1 MLPIAEIIRNKRRE
15 KNVTQDELAQALG
28 VTFQSVSRWETGV
41 AYPDIELL
49 PSIAL
54 FFGITTDELLGA
66 NEEARR
72 AEWERKVEEAC
83 VAFWDVKSPKERFD
97 IATKAY
103 KELNYTFFAVRA
115 CLLIVEANVLPREE
129 GLPLLRELVEEI
141 FNKPG
146 ELHSKLTVIKPIYK
160 YEDEDRLEEW
170 NKYIADPHAI
180 RKLLAQR
187 YAYHNDVE
195 RTNRQRQINL
205 WYSLSY
211 SFDCDFGKRHA
222 EWYNDPLASIEGQNT
237 ILSIID
243 TLRDSSV
250 EIDAWIYRRAVTY
263 LRLSAAYFAI
273 ENKDE
278 GYKTLEKSIKMFEDI
293 FKLPKEQ
300 ELSFNHPV
308 LDKITVSVSTDFV
321 PDKEPRKYH
330 TNGLYYY
337 TDSVYQQAIVALT
350 DTNGWAWFDS
360 VRDEEKFKSC
370 VARIEKFKPADFKN

>member
-28 VTFQSVSRWETGV
+28 VTFQSVSRWENGV
-41 AYPDIELL
+41 AYPDIELI
-49 PSIAL
+49 PKIAL
-54 FFGITTDELLGA
+54 YFEITTDELLGA
-66 NEEARR
+66 NEEAR
-72 AEWERKVEEAC
+72 KEAQEKRWHEVFNSFC
-83 VAFWDVKSPKERFD
+83 YAKSSKEKFD
-97 IATKAY
+97 IALKAY
-103 KELNYTFFAVRA
+103 REFGDTFFAVRA

-222 EWYNDPLASIEGQNT
+222 EWYNDPLASIDGQNT
-237 ILSIID
+237 ILSIVD

-300 ELSFNHPV
+300 ELSFNHPATCC
-308 LDKITVSVSTDFV
+308 ISS
-321 PDKEPRKYH
+321 
-330 TNGLYYY
+330 
-337 TDSVYQQAIVALT
+337 
-350 DTNGWAWFDS
+350 
-360 VRDEEKFKSC
+360 
-370 VARIEKFKPADFKN
+370 